1 MAQNIERR
9 HARRHVQRVV
19 DRGQHHANAEA
30 DTAGALA
37 HRRKGEVRGV
47 VANDTPRS
55 VRLVILRSL
64 YTRE

>member
-1 MAQNIERR
+1 MRAATCSGWWIG
-9 HARRHVQRVV
+9 
-19 DRGQHHANAEA
+19 GQDHANAEA
-30 DTAGALA
+30 DAAGALA